1 MSMQGSDPKP
11 GVPLLDRIFLFCGLL
26 MLVDLA
32 FFGSGLLLP
41 GIGLSVRRMLFV
53 IILLVAALRRLL
65 ARKPFTRTEVALL
78 LLMLVLVGLW
88 TLALP
93 ASYGYSLGI
102 ALGDVS
108 PWLGLALLA
117 VWPWDAWP
125 LESQWYRFRRFFV
138 ALAVTLALI
147 HLGIWASLVTNVT
160 SPGLLVAATSLLPTN
175 AGEDSVFFSISALS
189 SGSYRI
195 YWSSSIFLMGGLYF
209 LVAYRPARVTFSWAL
224 ALALVC
230 AALFVTY
237 IRSFLAAGALFCV
250 LPWLFKLRS
259 ERGAALNAK
268 VTVLAMWIVG
278 VALVC
283 IAIDPSVLEAL
294 QLSRDV
300 SDTERIDQ
308 ASALLG
314 QFATH
319 PVLGTG
325 FGSYV
330 TQHVRLG
337 ELPSAYELVF
347 HALLMK
353 VGVVGMI
360 LLVAILA
367 LSLDIAGIAS
377 RARVNPRRFASW
389 VAFTTGFWFAGAT
402 NPIVT
407 NFIGMA
413 IIVLLLVDMRHWG
426 VQAGVAGA

>member
-1 MSMQGSDPKP
+1 
-11 GVPLLDRIFLFCGLL
+11 

-32 FFGSGLLLP
+32 FFGSGLVLP
-41 GIGLSVRRMLFV
+41 GIGLSLRRVLFV
-53 IILLVAALRRLL
+53 LILLVATLRRLL

-93 ASYGYSLGI
+93 ASYGYSVGL

-125 LESQWYRFRRFFV
+125 LESQWHRFRRYFV
-138 ALAVTLALI
+138 ALALILALI
-147 HLGIWASLVTNVT
+147 HLSIWASLVTNVT
-160 SPGLLVAATSLLPTN
+160 SPGLLVAATSLLPTS
-175 AGEDSVFFSISALS
+175 AGDDSALLNISALP

-195 YWSSSIFLMGGLYF
+195 YWSSSVFMMGGLYF
-209 LVAYRPARVTFSWAL
+209 LVVYRPARVTPSWTL
-224 ALALVC
+224 AVALVC
-230 AALFVTY
+230 GGLFVTY
-237 IRSFLAAGALFCV
+237 VRSFLAVATLFFV

-259 ERGAALNAK
+259 QRSVALNAK
-268 VTVLAMWIVG
+268 VTVLTMWIVG
-278 VALVC
+278 VLLVC
-283 IAIDPSVLEAL
+283 IAIDPSVLQAL
-294 QLSRDV
+294 QLARDV
-300 SDTERIDQ
+300 SDLERVDQ

-330 TQHVRLG
+330 TQHVRG
-337 ELPSAYELVF
+337 ENPTAYELVF

-353 VGVVGMI
+353 LGVVGMI
-360 LLVAILA
+360 LLLVILA
-367 LSLDIAGIAS
+367 LSLDIAKIAS

-389 VAFTTGFWFAGAT
+389 AAFTTGLWFAGST
-402 NPIVT
+402 NPFVT

-413 IIVLLLVDMRHWG
+413 IVVLLMVDMRHWG
-426 VQAGVAGA
+426 EQAGAVVGA